1 MKKLILFAL
10 ILSSLPGFTQVQT
23 YNRSKGLILTVGDST
38 LVDNATGTTAN
49 GIYAGANGLR
59 FESNGTIY
67 SLSKFLNPYTFS
79 GLLVNTGGTISLN
92 TITIAAGGTGA
103 TDASTARSNLGVT
116 IGTNVQAYDAT
127 LQSISSTGTVAD
139 RTLYTTGIDAWAETP
154 LTSFSRSLLDDTNQA
169 GWRTTLGLTPGTDVQ
184 AFDTEL
190 SAIAGTS
197 SAANKGIYYTGS
209 GTATT
214 YDLTAFGRA
223 LSGVGSYTA
232 GHLLFGAGT
241 SAPGAESA
249 LFWDSSNDRLGI
261 STTSPSLRVHAVS
274 TTGSDI
280 FYADANGQSFAG
292 YRLRAGAS
300 GQEWA
305 FRGGNTSMS
314 LTDVTAGVDR
324 VTINSTG
331 LGVGITP
338 TQRLHVSGNGII
350 TGSLTAASLIGPL
363 TGNATTATTLQTP
376 RAIYGNNF
384 DGSAALTQIIASTYG
399 GTGNG
404 FTKFSGAATSEK
416 TYTLPNANATILTDN
431 AAVTV
436 AQGGTGRATST
447 TAYGLIAAGTTATGA
462 HQTLAA
468 GATTEILVGG
478 GASALPVWAT
488 ATGTGAPVRA
498 NTPTLTNPVISGGSI
513 TGLSSPS
520 NSSDAATKGY
530 VDGLIVTTAS
540 GTYTPT
546 LTNGTNVAASFSNVC
561 TYTRVGDNVTVS
573 GVISVDPTSG
583 ATNYTELGISLP
595 PIASSNFTNG
605 TQAAGV
611 AVGLVGSSTQAAK
624 ITSDS
629 TNDRVTFEFFATNVS
644 TAGFSF
650 TFTYQVL

>member
-1 MKKLILFAL
+1 VDYSRSITVKNMIMKRLLILVVALTISVGSFAQINL
-10 ILSSLPGFTQVQT
+10 HT
-23 YNRSKGLILTVGDST
+23 RSKGFIAVSSDSSAKGDSNYPNAIWGGPNGWRIQSDGT
-38 LVDNATGTTAN
+38 VYNFSSLVNPTTTA
-49 GIYAGANGLR
+49 
-59 FESNGTIY
+59 
-67 SLSKFLNPYTFS
+67 FS
-79 GLLVNTGGTISLN
+79 RTLLD
-92 TITIAAGGTGA
+92 
-103 TDASTARSNLGVT
+103 DASASDARTTLGVV
-116 IGTNVQAYDAT
+116 IGTNVQAYDAE
-127 LQSISSTGTVAD
+127 LASIASTT
-139 RTLYTTGIDAWAETP
+139 
-154 LTSFSRSLLDDTNQA
+154 
-169 GWRTTLGLTPGTDVQ
+169 
-184 AFDTEL
+184 
-190 SAIAGTS
+190 

-223 LSGVGSYTA
+223 IGGVSSYTA
-232 GHLLFGAGT
+232 GQLLFGAGS
-241 SAPGAESA
+241 SAPSSESN

-261 STTSPSLRVHAVS
+261 STASPSLRVHAVS

-280 FYADANGQSFAG
+280 FYADANGQSFGG
-292 YRLRAGAS
+292 YRIRAGAS

-305 FRGGNTSMS
+305 FRGGNTSMA

-324 VTINSTG
+324 MMLNSTG
-331 LGVGITP
+331 LGIGITP
-338 TQRLHVSGNGII
+338 TQKLHVSGNGLFTGTI
-350 TGSLTAASLIGPL
+350 TASNYNPG
-363 TGNATTATTLQTP
+363 TGVADFIATPSSANL
-376 RAIYGNNF
+376 R
-384 DGSAALTQIIASTYG
+384 AALTDEV
-399 GTGNG
+399 GTGAAYFVG
-404 FTKFSGAATSEK
+404 GALGTPASG
-416 TYTLPNANATILTDN
+416 TLTNATGLPISTGVIGLGSGVATALATPSSAN
-431 AAVTV
+431 IAAAVTNETGSGALV
-436 AQGGTGRATST
+436 FGTA
-447 TAYGLIAAGTTATGA
+447 
-462 HQTLAA
+462 
-468 GATTEILVGG
+468 
-478 GASALPVWAT
+478 
-488 ATGTGAPVRA
+488 
-498 NTPTLTNPVISGGSI
+498 PTLTNPVISGGSI

-561 TYTRVGDNVTVS
+561 TYTRIGDNVTVS

-595 PIASSNFTNG
+595 VASNFTSG